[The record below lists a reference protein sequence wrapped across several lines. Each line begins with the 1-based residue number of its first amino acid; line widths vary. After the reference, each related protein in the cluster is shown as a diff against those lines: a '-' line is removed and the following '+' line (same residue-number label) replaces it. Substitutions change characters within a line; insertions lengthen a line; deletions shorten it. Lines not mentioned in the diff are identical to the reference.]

1 MDIDLDTPTKFNVL
15 DVFPEFVRA
24 SIVQK
29 EELTPHS
36 CGFYCQPIPIDL
48 LTNLSAIPYD
58 IAPDHGYKKI
68 DFLHLTTYDCIESP
82 KHLYDLQNTEPN
94 WNLLQDPFILEQ
106 ISHLGTKNEDGT
118 LKHFKMVQ
126 LLNPRSIE
134 DVADCLALIRP
145 SKNHLLSDYIKDK
158 QRIREVLYTPPDNNQ
173 YYFKK
178 SHAIAYAFNVVVELN
193 MIKSLSPH
201 NKNDIMSA
209 ESLNEGYF
217 EYE

>member
-15 DVFPEFVRA
+15 DVFPEFIRA

-29 EELTPHS
+29 EELIPHA
-36 CGFYCQPIPIDL
+36 CGYYCQPIPIDPF
-48 LTNLSAIPYD
+48 TNLAAIPYN
-58 IAPDHGYKKI
+58 IAPEYGFKKI
-68 DFLHLTTYDCIESP
+68 DFLHLSIYDSIESP
-82 KHLYDLQNTEPN
+82 NHLHELQTKEPN

-106 ISHLGTKNEDGT
+106 LSHLGTKNEDGT
-118 LKHFKMVQ
+118 LKHYKMIQ

-158 QRIREVLYTPPDNNQ
+158 QQTREVLYTPPDNNQ

-193 MIKSLSPH
+193 MIKSLSPY